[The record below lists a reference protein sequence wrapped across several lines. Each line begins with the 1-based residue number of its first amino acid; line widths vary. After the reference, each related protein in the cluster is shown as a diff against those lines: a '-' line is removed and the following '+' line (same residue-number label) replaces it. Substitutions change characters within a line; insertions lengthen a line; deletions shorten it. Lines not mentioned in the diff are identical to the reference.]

1 MKLDI
6 RPLDKNDDIR
16 QVAGL
21 IMATDPYLYSDLF
34 GSYENAVRVLPYLFK
49 RDKGMFRR
57 SAYYLAVSDDKIVG
71 IAALFKAGNEWNTA
85 DVRAAFFEA
94 GVALPES
101 FEEVCRYF
109 VRVHNYNDDTKA
121 CNICVREDMRGKGI
135 GGKLV
140 DFMIKAAGNSDIRL
154 GVLVSNTAAVRLYR
168 SRGFEILYEIDDYG
182 GYKKPAVKV
191 YEMIRLY
198 DKAYS
203 DNRQ

>member
-1 MKLDI
+1 MGRIFCD
-6 RPLDKNDDIR
+6 
-16 QVAGL
+16 GG
-21 IMATDPYLYSDLF
+21 T
-34 GSYENAVRVLPYLFK
+34 
-49 RDKGMFRR
+49 
-57 SAYYLAVSDDKIVG
+57 
-71 IAALFKAGNEWNTA
+71 
-85 DVRAAFFEA
+85 
-94 GVALPES
+94 PES
-101 FEEVCRYF
+101 AEIRILGIKKE
-109 VRVHNYNDDTKA
+109 KK
-121 CNICVREDMRGKGI
+121 KGI

-203 DNRQ
+203 DNR